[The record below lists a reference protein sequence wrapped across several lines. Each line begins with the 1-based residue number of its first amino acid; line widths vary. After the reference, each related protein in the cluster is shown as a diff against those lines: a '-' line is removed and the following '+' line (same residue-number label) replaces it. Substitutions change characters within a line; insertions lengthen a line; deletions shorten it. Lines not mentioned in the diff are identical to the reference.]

1 MGFMAFTWGLTIK
14 TLGEVLLALSVFLV
28 HGKIIAEHKIDKKVF
43 MEMYREEVITI
54 ISVILIVAGYFLEV
68 MGI

>member
-1 MGFMAFTWGLTIK
+1 MAFTWGLTIK
-14 TLGEVLLALSVFLV
+14 TIGEVLLAISVFMV
-28 HGKIIAEHKIDKKVF
+28 HGKMIAEHRIDKKVF

-54 ISVILIVAGYFLEV
+54 FSVILIVSGYFLEV

>member
-1 MGFMAFTWGLTIK
+1 MDFTWGATIK
-14 TLGEVLLALSVFLV
+14 TLGEVLLAISVFLV
-28 HGKIIAEHKIDKKVF
+28 HGKMIAEHRIDKKVF

-54 ISVILIVAGYFLEV
+54 ISVILMVAGYFLEI